1 MTTNWLKLKQ
11 PHELLKHILDN
22 PELPAI
28 IRSLDAGVLTKLIRH
43 VGLED
48 SAEIVSL
55 ATVAQLERVFDED
68 LWYSN
73 APGREEVFDAGRF
86 GMWLEIMLESG
97 SALTARRVMELDED
111 LLTLALCRLVLV
123 VDFDELALR
132 MSHSLRLPEDDIA
145 DKVLESTLNQE
156 FDSFLVIARHP
167 SHWQA
172 VRTILVELNELDYAM
187 LNRLLERCCRISCEY
202 IEDNG
207 GLFDVLSA
215 DAMLEADMA
224 ADREAR
230 RESHGFVSASAAAGF
245 LHLTRTTTLKK
256 IVAAGALN
264 PAVRAY
270 YRATGAATDPAP
282 ATRRDT
288 VPPKK
293 ITPGH
298 TDSNV
303 VHFLQTLQAAEV
315 LPASD
320 LLKLSYTGESE
331 DQHPPLM
338 HAMRLINRTDPALYA
353 QRLMEIANLSN
364 ILISGCGFQGRVF
377 RPVEAAEAALST
389 CNLGGAYLLG
399 DEAAPSVDAMAAL
412 LREQPLVKLFQVGW
426 KVLHDQVVRYSAKA
440 VVTFCDRLK
449 GGLTDPQHVRDISR
463 LADILRLRIEA
474 GRPWAVDDQLDQLLA
489 FWDGETITALK
500 ALLQEYPTIPE
511 VIARQGQSGQSP
523 YIWSNDHIRTIR
535 RCLKTILL
543 PGWKGGRPLYFYI

>member
-1 MTTNWLKLKQ
+1 MTTNWLQLKQ

-48 SAEIVSL
+48 SAEIVAL

-68 LWYSN
+68 LWYSS
-73 APGREEVFDAGRF
+73 APGREEVFDAERF

-97 SALTARRVMELDED
+97 AAFAARRVMELDED
-111 LLTLALCRLVLV
+111 LLTLAFCRLILV
-123 VDFDELALR
+123 VDGDELALR
-132 MSHSLRLPEDDIA
+132 MSHSRRLPEDDIA

-156 FDSFLVIARHP
+156 FGSFLVIARHP
-167 SHWQA
+167 SRWEA
-172 VRTILVELNELDYAM
+172 ILTILAELNELDYAM
-187 LNRLLERCCRISCEY
+187 LSRLLERCCRISWEY

-215 DAMLEADMA
+215 DEMLEADMA

-230 RESHGFVSASAAAGF
+230 RESHGFVSASAATNF
-245 LHLTRTTTLKK
+245 LHMTRTTAVKK
-256 IVAAGALN
+256 IVAAGTQD

-270 YRATGAATDPAP
+270 YRAVGAHTDPAP
-282 ATRRDT
+282 APRRDT
-288 VPPKK
+288 GPAKK
-293 ITPGH
+293 IPSGH

-303 VHFLQTLQAAEV
+303 VRFLQTLQAAEV

-353 QRLMEIANLSN
+353 QRLMEIADLSN
-364 ILISGCGFQGRVF
+364 ILISGCGFQGRAF
-377 RPVEAAEAALST
+377 RPGEAAEAALST
-389 CNLGGAYLLG
+389 CNLGGAHLLG
-399 DEAAPSVDAMAAL
+399 DEAAPSVNAMAAL
-412 LREQPLVKLFQVGW
+412 LRKQPLVKLFQVGW
-426 KVLHDQVVRYSAKA
+426 KVLNDQVVRYSAKA

-449 GGLTDPQHVRDISR
+449 GGLPDPHHVREISR
-463 LADILRLRIEA
+463 FADTLRTQDRS
-474 GRPWAVDDQLDQLLA
+474 RTAV
-489 FWDGETITALK
+489 
-500 ALLQEYPTIPE
+500 
-511 VIARQGQSGQSP
+511 
-523 YIWSNDHIRTIR
+523 
-535 RCLKTILL
+535 
-543 PGWKGGRPLYFYI
+543 GG